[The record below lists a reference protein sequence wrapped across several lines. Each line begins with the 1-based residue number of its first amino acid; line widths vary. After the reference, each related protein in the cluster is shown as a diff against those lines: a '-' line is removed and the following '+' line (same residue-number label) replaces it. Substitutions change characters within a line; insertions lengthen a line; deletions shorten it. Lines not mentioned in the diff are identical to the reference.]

1 MRPRARTHALGEADM
16 TEDVILRSS
25 FEQARGVIGR
35 YPEQGQRVVFE
46 FDEVAPRV
54 VHMLGVRRPLSVEWW
69 IGDERERTE
78 TLRAWTGIARADA
91 DTIIETRP

>member
-1 MRPRARTHALGEADM
+1 M
-16 TEDVILRSS
+16 TDDIILRTS

-35 YPEQGQRVVFE
+35 YPKPGQRVIFE
-46 FDEVAPRV
+46 FDDVGPRV
-54 VHMLGVRRPLSVEWW
+54 VHMLGVRRALSVQWW

-78 TLRAWTGIARADA
+78 TLRPWTGIARAKA